1 MEAGAWAAIQASA
14 VSRPAGTANVPPAAI
29 MPMPTRNRK
38 PRATL
43 PTSPSPQVRRM
54 PAACVA
60 MQPCPPSD
68 RRADR
73 QSTWAASTR
82 ASSPGWAEHP
92 AGLAHDTPQ
101 GESAQASHAGHMRS
115 HGIHEA
121 RGCPCPSPDTPCGH
135 PALRSLDAD
144 FTPPSLAPLVDNA
157 GSRARATPRSI
168 IPRIESGRA
177 SSRPVAV
184 PRRRARFTQ
193 NPDQAVLAVAPPR
206 TGRSSPEKACCSQST
221 IGEAM

>member
-1 MEAGAWAAIQASA
+1 MATCGETPPAMEAGAWAAIQAST
-14 VSRPAGTANVPPAAI
+14 VNRPAGTANVPPAAI

-43 PTSPSPQVRRM
+43 PTSPSPLVRRM

-73 QSTWAASTR
+73 QSRRAASTR
-82 ASSPGWAEHP
+82 ASSPGRAARS
-92 AGLAHDTPQ
+92 AGLAHGPPQ
-101 GESAQASHAGHMRS
+101 GESVQPSHTATCDPQASTRLGAACHRTGFQPVCLSGS
-115 HGIHEA
+115 HVTPTEE
-121 RGCPCPSPDTPCGH
+121 SPRV
-135 PALRSLDAD
+135 AW
-144 FTPPSLAPLVDNA
+144 FTC
-157 GSRARATPRSI
+157 
-168 IPRIESGRA
+168 
-177 SSRPVAV
+177 
-184 PRRRARFTQ
+184 
-193 NPDQAVLAVAPPR
+193 NPYQAVLAETPPR